1 MYFLS
6 LEAPGNFVPKKRL
19 RVNVTTVTTIIHFL
33 LDASWVYYALLSS
46 FMLKISKYLA
56 FPGLAM

>member
-19 RVNVTTVTTIIHFL
+19 RVNVTNG
-33 LDASWVYYALLSS
+33 YYIFISYWMHLGILCS
-46 FMLKISKYLA
+46 FV
-56 FPGLAM
+56 

>member
-33 LDASWVYYALLSS
+33 LDASGYTMLFCLALC
-46 FMLKISKYLA
+46 SKSVNI
-56 FPGLAM
+56 